1 MKLAYRARSEA
12 GPVRPHNEDCYV
24 IGAGSPDASPGQLF
38 IVCDGRGGL
47 KAGDV
52 AARLA
57 ADTIV
62 TTYYAAEDPDPVPA
76 LSKAFQLASEK
87 IYHQW
92 SRTSTRV
99 TAAAA
104 LVIAEQVYIANA
116 GDCRVY
122 HVHDRQLQ
130 RITTDHTFYHTLI
143 QDGMLTRKD
152 VQMYTSGITRL
163 HSLGDEVDLQAEMF
177 QQVLQ
182 PDDALLLCTDGLHD
196 YVEDEELAEILATVP
211 REETVNRFIDLVVER
226 AGRDNVTAIL
236 IWREAS
242 LRKDAPSGP
251 PTQSVGY
258 GQGGGLRDE

>member
-1 MKLAYRARSEA
+1 MKLAYRGRSDS
-12 GPVRPHNEDCYV
+12 GPVRSINEDCYAV
-24 IGAGSPDASPGQLF
+24 GEGQPDTPPGVLF
-38 IVCDGRGGL
+38 VVCDGRGGL
-47 KAGDV
+47 HLGDV

-62 TTYYAAEDPDPVPA
+62 ATYYATEELNPLQA
-76 LSKAFQLASEK
+76 LLKAFEIASEK

-122 HVHDRQLQ
+122 HFHNRQLE
-130 RITTDHTFYHTLI
+130 RITADHTFYHTLI

-163 HSLGDEVDLQAEMF
+163 HSLGDEVDLQADVF

-182 PDDALLLCTDGLHD
+182 PDEALLLCTDGLHD
-196 YVEDEELAEILATVP
+196 YVEDEELAEILATIP
-211 REETVNRFIDLVVER
+211 RADTVDRFIDLVTDR
-226 AGRDNVTAIL
+226 DGRDNVTAVL
-236 IWREAS
+236 IWRE
-242 LRKDAPSGP
+242 
-251 PTQSVGY
+251 
-258 GQGGGLRDE
+258 E